1 MTIAITRH
9 EPGAGDL
16 RREAARCRDA
26 RAARRML
33 ALALVLEG
41 ASREEA
47 ARAAGMDRQTLRDW
61 VHRYNAEGLAGLHD
75 RHRSGRKPRLTPEQ
89 EAELATA
96 VEQGPDPDRDPRV
109 GLRPPEGRL
118 RGALAP
124 GRPPSAD
131 RGPLRGPAARAHG
144 RQGPA
149 PARLHPPVGAA
160 QAPEGG
166 CGDAGGVQKSFAEL
180 VAAALPEH
188 ARGKPVEVWFQ
199 DEARVGQQGTLT
211 RVWARRGTR
220 PRAPRDRRHAW
231 AYLFGAVC
239 PERAVGAALVLP
251 YADAAATGLHLAEIG
266 RHVAP
271 GAHAVV
277 VLDGAGWHG
286 GGDLA
291 VPENLSL
298 LPLPRYSPELNPVE
312 NVWEYLRQNK
322 LGHRVWP
329 DYEAIVATC
338 CEAWNWLVAA
348 PDRLASITRREWA
361 KPVTN

>member
-1 MTIAITRH
+1 MR
-9 EPGAGDL
+9 
-16 RREAARCRDA
+16 
-26 RAARRML
+26 
-33 ALALVLEG
+33 
-41 ASREEA
+41 
-47 ARAAGMDRQTLRDW
+47 
-61 VHRYNAEGLAGLHD
+61 
-75 RHRSGRKPRLTPEQ
+75 
-89 EAELATA
+89 
-96 VEQGPDPDRDPRV
+96 
-109 GLRPPEGRL
+109 
-118 RGALAP
+118 
-124 GRPPSAD
+124 D
-131 RGPLRGPAARAHG
+131 RGPGPTACKVTQPWLRRGTAPDPSLRCSHG
-144 RQGPA
+144 WKEVNDA
-149 PARLHPPVGAA
+149 PARLTIDPS
-160 QAPEGG
+160 
-166 CGDAGGVQKSFAEL
+166 CK
-180 VAAALPEH
+180 
-188 ARGKPVEVWFQ
+188 

-220 PRAPRDRRHAW
+220 PRAPRDRRYAW

-271 GAHAVV
+271 GAHGVV
-277 VLDGAGWHG
+277 VLDGAGWHAAG
-286 GGDLA
+286 GLA
-291 VPENLSL
+291 VPENLTL

-338 CEAWNWLVAA
+338 CDAWNWLAAA

>member
-1 MTIAITRH
+1 M
-9 EPGAGDL
+9 
-16 RREAARCRDA
+16 
-26 RAARRML
+26 
-33 ALALVLEG
+33 
-41 ASREEA
+41 
-47 ARAAGMDRQTLRDW
+47 AAGRP
-61 VHRYNAEGLAGLHD
+61 AGFD
-75 RHRSGRKPRLTPEQ
+75 
-89 EAELATA
+89 
-96 VEQGPDPDRDPRV
+96 
-109 GLRPPEGRL
+109 
-118 RGALAP
+118 RGA
-124 GRPPSAD
+124 
-131 RGPLRGPAARAHG
+131 LRGPAARALG

-149 PARLHPPVGAA
+149 PARLHPPVGQAE
-160 QAPEGG
+160 APEGRRG
-166 CGDAGGVQKSFAEL
+166 GAGGVQKSFAAL

-220 PRAPRDRRHAW
+220 PRAPRDRRYAW

-271 GAHAVV
+271 GAHGVV
-277 VLDGAGWHG
+277 VLDGAGWHAA
-286 GGDLA
+286 GDLI
-291 VPENLSL
+291 VPENLTL

-322 LGHRVWP
+322 LGLRVWP
-329 DYEAIVATC
+329 DYEAILETC
-338 CEAWNWLVAA
+338 CDAWNWLLAA

-361 KPVTN
+361 KAVSN